1 MRRAIACV
9 GVTVMLAGSAAW
21 ASAQADAGRDR
32 TVVEQTIPDSICW
45 AVAGAKTS
53 TWLPLLV
60 HQSSPDQ
67 EPAGLLQRWLQVAH
81 GGAGA
86 NARLR
91 PGWAAGAILRVDSA
105 APAGDT
111 RVRRSCRRFSPK
123 RQCASSGP
131 SARVWAC
138 GQRP

>member
-9 GVTVMLAGSAAW
+9 GAAVMLAGSAAW
-21 ASAQADAGRDR
+21 ARPQADAGRDR
-32 TVVEQTIPDSICW
+32 TVVEQTIRDSICW

-53 TWLPLLV
+53 TWLPLLA
-60 HQSSPDQ
+60 HQSGLDQ
-67 EPAGLLQRWLQVAH
+67 ELTELLQPWFQVAH

-111 RVRRSCRRFSPK
+111 RVTRSCRRFSPR